1 MMEQIYIFTDD
12 YRNIL
17 ERKLP
22 DAVPHNFDGLDCL
35 MMEDGD
41 SAAAVLAEI
50 AKQTINIGTVKGLED
65 KFRNFLE
72 ENKYIHLDA
81 FIRICLE
88 DTNA

>member
-1 MMEQIYIFTDD
+1 MMEQIYIFTDEYYD
-12 YRNIL
+12 IL

-22 DAVPHNFDGLDCL
+22 EAVPHNFDGLDCL
-35 MMEDGD
+35 VMENGG

-50 AKQTINIGTVKGLED
+50 AKQSTDIGTNKEIED
-65 KFRNFLE
+65 KFRDFLN

-88 DTNA
+88 DTNG